1 MMEKKNKKLNQ
12 KVVLNW
18 AKDVLA
24 TEIQGLKNVKAKL
37 GNDFFKAIKASLK
50 CRGRIVISGMGK
62 AGIIGQ
68 KFSATL
74 SSTGTSSFWLHAAEA
89 VHGDLGRIKK
99 NDIVIILSYSG
110 QTDEIQNLAPFV
122 KKIGSRI
129 IAITGNINSSLAQYS
144 DIIIDVAVD
153 KEACGLGLAPT
164 TSTTA
169 MLAVCDAI
177 SVVLQKIKGF
187 KEKDFASF
195 HPRGSLGRRLLL
207 QVSDIMRKKKQNPVV
222 DAEALVDQVLLKI
235 TSAHAGAATVV
246 DAKNKIIGI
255 FTDGDLRRNLKK
267 DRDILNKKVKSVMS
281 AKPTT
286 IKDSD
291 LASEALKVLEKKKID
306 ELPVVDKN
314 NHPIGMLDIQDLI
327 AAGLV

>member
-1 MMEKKNKKLNQ
+1 MNKKTNKFNKKLIL
-12 KVVLNW
+12 KW
-18 AKDVLA
+18 AKNVLI
-24 TEIQGLKNVKAKL
+24 TEAQGLENVKTKL
-37 GNDFFKAIKASLK
+37 GQEFYEAIKIISQSK
-50 CRGRIVISGMGK
+50 GRVVISGMGK

-110 QTDEIQNLAPFV
+110 QTDEIKNLIPFI
-122 KKIGSRI
+122 KKIGSKM
-129 IAITGNINSSLAQYS
+129 IAITGNPDSNLAQYANVT
-144 DIIIDVAVD
+144 INVAVD

-169 MLAVCDAI
+169 MLAICDAI

-195 HPRGSLGRRLLL
+195 HPRGSLGRKLLL
-207 QVSDIMRKKKQNPVV
+207 QVSDIMRKKKSNPVV
-222 DAEALVDQVLLKI
+222 AADTLIEQVLLEI

-246 DAKNKIIGI
+246 DKNNKIIGI

-267 DRDILNKKVKSVMS
+267 NKNILNQKVKFVMS
-281 AKPTT
+281 NKPTT
-286 IKDSD
+286 IKENA
-291 LASEALKVLEKKKID
+291 LASRALKILEKKKID
-306 ELPVVDKN
+306 EIPVVDKN
-314 NHPIGMLDIQDLI
+314 NHPVGMLDIQDLI

>member
-1 MMEKKNKKLNQ
+1 MAKKVKKLN
-12 KVVLNW
+12 KKTILGW
-18 AKDVLA
+18 AKDVLV
-24 TEIQGLKNVKAKL
+24 TEAEGLENVKIKL
-37 GNDFFKAIKASLK
+37 GKDFFESIKIASRCK
-50 CRGRIVISGMGK
+50 GRLIISGMGK

-110 QTDEIQNLAPFV
+110 QTDEIKNLIPFV
-122 KKIGSRI
+122 KKIGSKI
-129 IAITGNINSSLAQYS
+129 IAITGNIKSNLAQYS
-144 DIIIDVAVD
+144 NIVIDVAVD

-207 QVSDIMRKKKQNPVV
+207 KVSDIMRKKKSNPVV
-222 DAEALVDQVLLKI
+222 SAETLIDQVLLKI

-246 DAKNKIIGI
+246 DKKNKIIGI

-267 DRDILNKKVKSVMS
+267 DRNILNKKVKLVMS
-281 AKPTT
+281 AKPTV

-291 LASEALKVLEKKKID
+291 LASQALKILEKKKID

-314 NHPIGMLDIQDLI
+314 NHPVGMLDIQDLI
-327 AAGLV
+327 

>member
-1 MMEKKNKKLNQ
+1 MAKKIKKLN
-12 KVVLNW
+12 KKTILNW
-18 AKDVLA
+18 AKDVLI
-24 TEIQGLKNVKAKL
+24 TEAEGLENVKTKL
-37 GNDFFKAIKASLK
+37 GNDFFESIKIASK
-50 CRGRIVISGMGK
+50 CKGRLIISGMGK

-99 NDIVIILSYSG
+99 NDIVTILSYSG
-110 QTDEIQNLAPFV
+110 QTDEIKNLIPFV
-122 KKIGSRI
+122 KKIGSKI
-129 IAITGNINSSLAQYS
+129 IAITGNIKSNLAQYS
-144 DIIIDVAVD
+144 DVVIDVAVD

-207 QVSDIMRKKKQNPVV
+207 KVSDIMRKKKSNPVV
-222 DAEALVDQVLLKI
+222 GANTLVDQVLLKI
-235 TSAHAGAATVV
+235 TSAHAGAATIV
-246 DAKNKIIGI
+246 DKKNKIIGI
-255 FTDGDLRRNLKK
+255 FTDGDLRRSLKK
-267 DRDILNKKVKSVMS
+267 DRNILNKKVKFVMS
-281 AKPTT
+281 AKPTV
-286 IKDSD
+286 IKESN
-291 LASEALKVLEKKKID
+291 LASQALKILERKKID

-314 NHPIGMLDIQDLI
+314 NHPVGMLDIQDLI
-327 AAGLV
+327 TAGLV

>member
-1 MMEKKNKKLNQ
+1 MTKKVKKLN
-12 KVVLNW
+12 KKTILNW
-18 AKDVLA
+18 AKDVFI
-24 TEIQGLKNVKAKL
+24 TEAEGLENVKTKL
-37 GNDFFKAIKASLK
+37 GKDFFESIKITSK
-50 CRGRIVISGMGK
+50 CKGRLIISGMGK

-110 QTDEIQNLAPFV
+110 QTDEIKSLIPFI
-122 KKIGSRI
+122 KKIGSKI
-129 IAITGNINSSLAQYS
+129 IAITGNIKSNLAQYS
-144 DIIIDVAVD
+144 DVVIDVAVD

-195 HPRGSLGRRLLL
+195 HPRGSLGRKLLL
-207 QVSDIMRKKKQNPVV
+207 KVSDIMRKKKSNPVV
-222 DAEALVDQVLLKI
+222 STEALVDQVLLKI

-246 DAKNKIIGI
+246 DKKNKIIGI

-267 DRDILNKKVKSVMS
+267 DRNILNKKVKLVMS
-281 AKPTT
+281 AKPTV

-291 LASEALKVLEKKKID
+291 LASQALKILEKKKID

-314 NHPIGMLDIQDLI
+314 NHPVGMLDIQDLI
-327 AAGLV
+327 TAGLI

>member
-1 MMEKKNKKLNQ
+1 MTKKVKKLN
-12 KVVLNW
+12 KKTILNW
-18 AKDVLA
+18 AKDVFI
-24 TEIQGLKNVKAKL
+24 TEAEGLENVKTKL
-37 GNDFFKAIKASLK
+37 GKDFFESIKITSK
-50 CRGRIVISGMGK
+50 CKGRLIISGMGK

-110 QTDEIQNLAPFV
+110 QTDEIKSLIPFI
-122 KKIGSRI
+122 KKIGSKI
-129 IAITGNINSSLAQYS
+129 IAITGNIKSNLAQYS
-144 DIIIDVAVD
+144 DVVIDVAVD

-195 HPRGSLGRRLLL
+195 HPRGSLGRKLLL
-207 QVSDIMRKKKQNPVV
+207 KVSDIMRKKKSNPVV
-222 DAEALVDQVLLKI
+222 STEALVDQVLLKI

-246 DAKNKIIGI
+246 DKKNKIIGI

-267 DRDILNKKVKSVMS
+267 DRNILNKKVKLVMS
-281 AKPTT
+281 AKPTV

-291 LASEALKVLEKKKID
+291 LASQALKILEKKKID

-314 NHPIGMLDIQDLI
+314 NHPVGMLDIQDLI
-327 AAGLV
+327 